1 MFDFDVFLLHDAPLT
16 LREVLFAFVVTLVL
30 TQIIATVYIWTF
42 RGMSYTRSYVL
53 AIVVGGVV
61 ATMMM
66 LAINNN
72 VAAGLGIAGSLAFV
86 RFRTSV
92 RDPRDMVFVF
102 AALGAGVASG
112 LRAHMI
118 AIVGTSAFC
127 FATIV
132 LTLVEFGSVRQFD
145 GLLRFVASS
154 ESDQHDLGDILKRFT
169 RRFALVTMREVHQGA
184 ALEYAYHVKMRG
196 SEAKRDLVRMLQGT
210 EGVDD
215 VSYLDQED
223 TVEI

>member
-1 MFDFDVFLLHDAPLT
+1 MFDFDVFMLHDAPLT

-102 AALGAGVASG
+102 AALGAGVSSG

-118 AIVGTSAFC
+118 AIVGTGAFC
-127 FATIV
+127 FACIV
-132 LTLVEFGSVRQFD
+132 MTLIEFGSVRQFD
-145 GLLRFVASS
+145 GLLRFVAVSDGDQDDLSS
-154 ESDQHDLGDILKRFT
+154 VLKRFT

-184 ALEYAYHVKMRG
+184 ALEYAYHVKVRG
-196 SEAKRDLVRMLQGT
+196 AEAKRDLVRMLQGT

>member
-1 MFDFDVFLLHDAPLT
+1 MFDFDVFQLHDAPLT
-16 LREVLFAFVVTLVL
+16 LREVLFAFTVTLVL
-30 TQIIATVYIWTF
+30 TQIIAMVYIWTF

-118 AIVGTSAFC
+118 AIVGVGAFC
-127 FATIV
+127 FASIV

-145 GLLRFVASS
+145 GLLRFVASAS
-154 ESDQHDLGDILKRFT
+154 SPPDALTEVLRKYT
-169 RRFALVTMREVHQGA
+169 RRFALITMREVNQGRG
-184 ALEYAYHVKMRG
+184 LEHAYHVKLKG
-196 SEAKRDLVRMLQGT
+196 SSSKRDLVALLQST
-210 EGVDD
+210 HGVDD